1 MKKLLLRFQRFLHA
15 EREDGSNRMKALFLR
30 ILKFICSSLLSFV
43 IDVILYKLLLSL
55 LGDVLANIC
64 ARVVSASFNFTVNRR
79 VVFNGDEDTLPAVLK
94 YVALAACVLLVN
106 TLLLHYLFIG
116 ALHMDEFLAKI
127 ITECT
132 VFLINFPIQ
141 GKFVFKK
148 KKQS

>member
-1 MKKLLLRFQRFLHA
+1 MKQ
-15 EREDGSNRMKALFLR
+15 LFLR
-30 ILKFICSSLLSFV
+30 IIKFICSSLLSFV
-43 IDVILYKLLLSL
+43 IDIALYKLLVGPF
-55 LGDVLANIC
+55 GDVLANIC
-64 ARVVSASFNFTVNRR
+64 ARVVSASFNFTMNRR
-79 VVFNGDEDTLPAVLK
+79 VVFEGDEDTLPAILK

-116 ALHMDEFLAKI
+116 TFHMDEFLAKI

-148 KKQS
+148 KNKG

>member
-1 MKKLLLRFQRFLHA
+1 MKQLLIRA
-15 EREDGSNRMKALFLR
+15 V
-30 ILKFICSSLLSFV
+30 KFICSSLLSFV
-43 IDVILYKLLLSL
+43 IDLLLYKLLLSP

-79 VVFNGDEDTLPAVLK
+79 VVFKGDEDTLPAVIK
-94 YVALAACVLLVN
+94 YVALAGCVLLVN

-141 GKFVFKK
+141 GKFVFNKRKK
-148 KKQS
+148 AD